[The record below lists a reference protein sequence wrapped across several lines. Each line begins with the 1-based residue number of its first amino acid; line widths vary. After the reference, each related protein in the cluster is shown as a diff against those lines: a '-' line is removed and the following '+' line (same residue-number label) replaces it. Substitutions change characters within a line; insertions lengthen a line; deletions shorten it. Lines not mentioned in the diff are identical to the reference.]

1 MSAYGST
8 STVAVVPYIAS
19 QRFRDA
25 LRQDLPGC
33 LHLAV
38 DQPVTSRTTADL
50 INSATDRGLIS
61 ATQAAR
67 YSDLL
72 SGMQRTEVAAAAAET
87 LADLGFHV
95 RLASGA
101 TSSLWAER
109 DHQVMAVEVHD
120 GGGFAYDLAGIDDG
134 TCHEILNDFHQGM
147 ARRGVTYTPGT
158 QTHNDPRG
166 GQLVRRV
173 LNSTSTTR
181 RAAQQA
187 GRRAK
192 AT

>member
-1 MSAYGST
+1 MSAYAST
-8 STVAVVPYIAS
+8 STIAVVPYIAS

-25 LRQDLPGC
+25 LRQDLPDC
-33 LHLAV
+33 LHLAA
-38 DQPVTSRTTADL
+38 DQPVTSRATTDL
-50 INSATDRGLIS
+50 ITSATDRG
-61 ATQAAR
+61 
-67 YSDLL
+67 SDQRRPGHAVLEPAL
-72 SGMQRTEVAAAAAET
+72 RDQRTEVATAAAET

-147 ARRGVTYTPGT
+147 ASRGVTYTPGT

-181 RAAQQA
+181 PAPQQA
-187 GRRAK
+187 GRRAQ